1 MLCCGLGK
9 QKPYVH
15 SGKPGEGEAEVKNA
29 DVGFLASLG
38 QREHSCKQGWTFSL
52 LGAGEE

>member
-1 MLCCGLGK
+1 M
-9 QKPYVH
+9 H

-38 QREHSCKQGWTFSL
+38 QREHGCKQGWTFSL